1 MKHIINTII
10 FFSLFMIAACEK
22 GDPEIAPLDELSV
35 IGMSESFMCQPLAY
49 TNHLVALIDNNNLNY
64 LVNYDEQ
71 GNKIWQRSVDEFI
84 VPGLTY
90 YNVNYLNLAK
100 TANSEIIIEMF
111 IPRYNQSQQLVNQ
124 IIKAVNFDASGNF
137 LWQFTDSIH
146 QPDTMIINLDTI
158 QVNSDFIAGGFV
170 HLSTGNH
177 LVVSSQID
185 TNIDST
191 YIQLTAYGSNGVF
204 INNSYLKLQ
213 GTRTI
218 HDVYLTS
225 NDEFFIYNSISDVSQ
240 SYILLDLS
248 GNIIFEVAPP
258 NLSFYENYFFHETS
272 QGNFI
277 ISSSFFDEVANF
289 KGVVFCINSSGNL
302 LWSNN
307 IDSPQALMMMSVQ
320 EKSDGLI
327 FSGFNTGT
335 ALLAGV
341 DWRTTFAQNKYTA
354 VIQKIGLDGK
364 EIWIN
369 RLQVISNTAGAATVG
384 ADQIAFFGGKY
395 DITIRSIYLL
405 KFDASGQILN

>member
-1 MKHIINTII
+1 MKQIIYTLIS
-10 FFSLFMIAACEK
+10 FSFLMMVACEK
-22 GDPEIAPLDELSV
+22 GDPEIATLDELSA
-35 IGMSESFMCQPLAY
+35 INISESFMCQPLSY
-49 TNHLVALIDNNNLNY
+49 NDHLVAWVDNNSLNY
-64 LVNYDEQ
+64 LCSYDIQ
-71 GNKIWQRSVDEFI
+71 GNKLWQRSVDEFI
-84 VPGLTY
+84 MPGLTY
-90 YNVNYLNLAK
+90 YDVNYLNLAK
-100 TANSEIIIEMF
+100 SANGGIIMEMF
-111 IPRYNQSQQLVNQ
+111 MSRYNQSQQLVNQ
-124 IIKAVNFDASGNF
+124 IIKGVNFDASGNF

-158 QVNSDFIAGGFV
+158 QVNADFIAGGFV

-191 YIQLTAYGSNGVF
+191 YIQLTTYGSNGVF
-204 INNSYLKLQ
+204 INNNYLKIQ

-225 NDEFFIYNSISDVSQ
+225 KDELFIYNSISDISQ

-307 IDSPQALMMMSVQ
+307 IDNPQALMMMSVQ

-354 VIQKIGLDGK
+354 VIQKTTLDGNIVWMK
-364 EIWIN
+364 P
-369 RLQVISNTAGAATVG
+369 LQIMSSTVGAATIG
-384 ADQIAFFGGKY
+384 ADHIGFFAGRYENATKN
-395 DITIRSIYLL
+395 IYLL
-405 KFDASGQILN
+405 KLDASGQLLN